1 MQSGKLLP
9 PPPSITYKTVLLY
22 QISRIDYIKYKIYT
36 KNSSK
41 NQRFFSSLIFSSL
54 VHRISKLA
62 YLKKYINVSR
72 QLEERINHGQ
82 SYLRIYSIISKS
94 IFGGISIYAVYFRSI
109 EEENKT
115 VCPISV
121 PDFEWNVRVRER
133 ARVFGPPR
141 GRGNRRRD
149 FNGTNTAMEILC
161 ASRKQQRGEISRN
174 SADYF

>member
-54 VHRISKLA
+54 VHRVST

-72 QLEERINHGQ
+72 QSRELITDNRIYVYIRLFQNQYSAEYQYTRYTFARSRRKTKQFAPYRCQTLNGTYAYANVREFSGPLEAGGIDAAILMERTRPWKFCVHRESGREER
-82 SYLRIYSIISKS
+82 
-94 IFGGISIYAVYFRSI
+94 FR
-109 EEENKT
+109 ET
-115 VCPISV
+115 RPIT
-121 PDFEWNVRVRER
+121 
-133 ARVFGPPR
+133 
-141 GRGNRRRD
+141 
-149 FNGTNTAMEILC
+149 FN
-161 ASRKQQRGEISRN
+161 
-174 SADYF
+174 

>member
-22 QISRIDYIKYKIYT
+22 QISRIDYIKYKIYI

-54 VHRISKLA
+54 VHRVSKLT

-72 QLEERINHGQ
+72 QSKELTTDN
-82 SYLRIYSIISKS
+82 RIYVYIRLFQNQHSAEYQYTS
-94 IFGGISIYAVYFRSI
+94 VYFRPI

-161 ASRKQQRGEISRN
+161 ASRKRQRGEISRN
-174 SADYF
+174 LADYF